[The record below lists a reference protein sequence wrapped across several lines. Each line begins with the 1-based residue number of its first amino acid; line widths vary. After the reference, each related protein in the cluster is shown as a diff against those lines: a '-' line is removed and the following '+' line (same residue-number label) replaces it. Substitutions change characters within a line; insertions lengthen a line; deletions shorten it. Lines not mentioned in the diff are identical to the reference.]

1 MRRWEW
7 SCKLFCCLCGV
18 PVAGSGKSV
27 KIFHLKKVFSD
38 QYGAFF
44 SCSVQI
50 FHPKW
55 FCPAYQRFFKKWH
68 PIQCIE
74 KQCLRYTPSPSYWFK
89 MMQVREFQKS
99 KNITLWQR
107 WMRSLVVQKENSF
120 WKKVHA
126 EPYWKKSMAE
136 RTIAENQNC
145 VLQSDRI
152 FYGIPPLTTMSSQ
165 FKNSI

>member
-99 KNITLWQR
+99 KNSGECVHLSFKKRIVFEKKFTRNPTGKKVW
-107 WMRSLVVQKENSF
+107 QKEPSQKIKIAYCTLMGFFMVSPPSPLCLANLKILYSF
-120 WKKVHA
+120 
-126 EPYWKKSMAE
+126 
-136 RTIAENQNC
+136 
-145 VLQSDRI
+145 
-152 FYGIPPLTTMSSQ
+152 
-165 FKNSI
+165 